1 MTGSL
6 ITAMTCIFIM
16 ILPGVIA
23 GKCKWITQIS
33 TKEISLLVVRIFY
46 PMMIFT
52 AIYKNYPIHEI
63 VATWELP
70 VSIFCLMAFGGL
82 LGLIVTKT
90 FKIKNAKEK
99 NAFLLQCSMNNYS
112 FLPISIIVVLYAK
125 NSEPA
130 VAQLIFST
138 LGAELAVWT
147 IGVLAITGQKV
158 SLRSLKHLLSPPL
171 VALYF
176 AIILRAATDYVG
188 WTDIFLGTEKQTTIS
203 LFLNT
208 FEKVGLATVPLA
220 MFISGARMSFLSF
233 HTLKK
238 PIIWLISLMR
248 LIIIPLTAIFI
259 INLIPID
266 HQIKNIFI
274 IVAVMPV
281 SFASIMLSEIYGGDK
296 ETITSSVLLTHILAI
311 ITIPLFLT
319 IFLNNLV

>member
-6 ITAMTCIFIM
+6 IAAMACIFIM

-23 GKCKWITQIS
+23 GKFKWVTQVS
-33 TKEISLLVVRIFY
+33 TKEISLLVIRIFY
-46 PMMIFT
+46 PLMIFT
-52 AIYKNYPIHEI
+52 AIYRNYPIKEI

-70 VSIFCLMAFGGL
+70 VSVFCLMAFGGL
-82 LGLIVTKT
+82 LGLVVTKIV
-90 FKIKNAKEK
+90 KIKDAKEK

-112 FLPISIIVVLYAK
+112 FLPISVIVVLYAK
-125 NSEPA
+125 SSDAA

-158 SLRSLKHLLSPPL
+158 SLKSLKHLLSPPL
-171 VALYF
+171 VALYC
-176 AIILRAATDYVG
+176 AIILRALTDQFG

-208 FEKVGLATVPLA
+208 FEKIGYATVPLA
-220 MFISGARMSFLSF
+220 MFISGARMSFLGF
-233 HTLKK
+233 HSLKK
-238 PIIWLISLMR
+238 PIIWVISLMR

-266 HQIKNIFI
+266 HQTKNIFI

-296 ETITSSVLLTHILAI
+296 DTITSSVLLTHILAI

-319 IFLNNLV
+319 IFLKGIS